1 VIITELQNIKHVNIK
16 QLKNMADINRY
27 FSEHWKYWRGFTF
40 YLGKDSILCLLT
52 LGYRGIN

>member
-27 FSEHWKYWRGFTF
+27 FSEHWKY
-40 YLGKDSILCLLT
+40 
-52 LGYRGIN
+52 